1 MGSRR
6 HENETNGAG
15 MSGGGGRVEVRVRDV
30 FYQNIGSRVD
40 RTALELNFGGQIA
53 LPSLLDNF
61 QTYTNGFRK

>member
-15 MSGGGGRVEVRVRDV
+15 MSGGGEVEVRVRDV

-40 RTALELNFGGQIA
+40 RTAFELNFGEQIA
-53 LPSLLDNF
+53 FLSLLDNF
-61 QTYTNGFRK
+61 QTHTNGFRK

>member
-1 MGSRR
+1 MWAVGGMRTRLMGQECR
-6 HENETNGAG
+6 
-15 MSGGGGRVEVRVRDV
+15 GGGRVEVRVRDF

-61 QTYTNGFRK
+61 QTHTNGFRK

>member
-15 MSGGGGRVEVRVRDV
+15 MSEGGRVEVRVRDF

-61 QTYTNGFRK
+61 QTHTNGFRK